1 MPPVEIQWCD
11 HSSVLLEYLRQL
23 YEEGRFVD
31 VGLECEGRQVKAHKA
46 VISACSPY
54 LEGLLK
60 GNPARSH
67 LIKFNG
73 YSYNSLR
80 AVIDFMY
87 NGKVMVEQEHLAAFL
102 KLGRALQVR
111 GILDIAA
118 QCEEAGLTTAEET
131 KSNAQYSTTVQQPP
145 KTVAQA
151 APKMVQQTPTTAE
164 TKKYAF
170 LLDKG
175 STNTAK
181 KPGPQFRKVM
191 PNIIDQQGNINKV
204 TSIGAAQVAQQQQQQ
219 QPQQQQQQQTVQ
231 QTQAQQTVQ
240 QVVQQQ
246 PQQVQSQQAQPEET
260 VTEEQ
265 QPQQQQAQE
274 AAPTTLEEL
283 QQALA
288 SGQAILQTTDNGSE
302 QTLQMV
308 EGQCVVTG
316 SGQTYVVVQ
325 EGDNISFV
333 PAEMVQGDLG
343 AAVNGGQVVEGLDP
357 VEQQLAQMEGQVLTH
372 NQVIEGSEQQ
382 PQEAGGGHEA
392 TTGAGVGD
400 SGSLDTMSVVES
412 LVKLGEKQPADNE
425 NGSGEETPEVGA
437 DMPSLEGDAA
447 DDGPEV
453 IYTQDLGSLT
463 GASKVGADMPCLGD
477 VEEDDGGVGTVPT
490 ERVDGE
496 GEGEE
501 ELDESGDGTTG
512 EDTGKRRRQP
522 SQKMIEAM
530 GMLKRRVSESP
541 TQGGRGKKLKN

>member
-23 YEEGRFVD
+23 YEECRFVD

-131 KSNAQYSTTVQQPP
+131 KSNAQYSTTVQQPQKP
-145 KTVAQA
+145 VSQPQAQS
-151 APKMVQQTPTTAE
+151 KMVQQATGVSELKPE

-175 STNTAK
+175 SPNAPK
-181 KPGPQFRKVM
+181 KLGPQFRKVM
-191 PNIIDQQGNINKV
+191 PNIIGSVDQQGNINKV
-204 TSIGAAQVAQQQQQQ
+204 TSVGAAQVAQQQQQQ
-219 QPQQQQQQQTVQ
+219 QSHQQQAVQ
-231 QTQAQQTVQ
+231 QTQPQQTVQ
-240 QVVQQQ
+240 QVVQEQ
-246 PQQVQSQQAQPEET
+246 PQPVQEEA
-260 VTEEQ
+260 
-265 QPQQQQAQE
+265 QQQQQQQLQQQSEEGGQGQQQE

-283 QQALA
+283 QQALS

-308 EGQCVVTG
+308 EGQCVMTG

-343 AAVNGGQVVEGLDP
+343 AVNGGQQVVEGLDP

-372 NQVIEGSEQQ
+372 NQVTESTEPAQQ
-382 PQEAGGGHEA
+382 ESSGVPVSS
-392 TTGAGVGD
+392 GAAVSGD
-400 SGSLDTMSVVES
+400 SGSLETMSVVES
-412 LVKLGEKQPADNE
+412 LVKLGEKQPTETE
-425 NGSGEETPEVGA
+425 NGSTEETPEVGP
-437 DMPSLEGDAA
+437 DMPSLDGDETE
-447 DDGPEV
+447 DRTEV
-453 IYTQDLGSLT
+453 
-463 GASKVGADMPCLGD
+463 GASMPCLGD
-477 VEEDDGGVGTVPT
+477 VTEEEGVPAS
-490 ERVDGE
+490 GE
-496 GEGEE
+496 GGDAEGGAGQEEAEESAEGSTGEE
-501 ELDESGDGTTG
+501 I
-512 EDTGKRRRQP
+512 GKRKRQP

-530 GMLKRRVSESP
+530 GMLKRKVPESP
-541 TQGGRGKKLKN
+541 TQGGGRGKKLKN

>member
-23 YEEGRFVD
+23 YEECRFVD

-131 KSNAQYSTTVQQPP
+131 KSNAQYSTTVQQPQKP
-145 KTVAQA
+145 VSQPQAQS
-151 APKMVQQTPTTAE
+151 KMVQQATGVSELKPE

-175 STNTAK
+175 SPNAPK
-181 KPGPQFRKVM
+181 KLGPQFRKVM
-191 PNIIDQQGNINKV
+191 PNIIGSVDQQGNINKV
-204 TSIGAAQVAQQQQQQ
+204 TSVGAAQVAQQQQQQ
-219 QPQQQQQQQTVQ
+219 QSHQQQAVQ
-231 QTQAQQTVQ
+231 QTQPQQTVQ
-240 QVVQQQ
+240 QVVQEQ
-246 PQQVQSQQAQPEET
+246 PQPVQEEA
-260 VTEEQ
+260 
-265 QPQQQQAQE
+265 QQQQQQQLQQQSEEGGQGQQQE

-283 QQALA
+283 QQALS

-308 EGQCVVTG
+308 EGQCVMTG

-343 AAVNGGQVVEGLDP
+343 AVNGGQVVEGLDP

-372 NQVIEGSEQQ
+372 NQVTESTEPAQQ
-382 PQEAGGGHEA
+382 ESSGVPVSS
-392 TTGAGVGD
+392 GAAVSGD
-400 SGSLDTMSVVES
+400 SGSLETMSVVES
-412 LVKLGEKQPADNE
+412 LVKLGEKQPTETE
-425 NGSGEETPEVGA
+425 NGSTEETPEVGP
-437 DMPSLEGDAA
+437 DMPSLDGDETE
-447 DDGPEV
+447 DRTEV
-453 IYTQDLGSLT
+453 
-463 GASKVGADMPCLGD
+463 GASMPCLGD
-477 VEEDDGGVGTVPT
+477 VTEEEGVPAS
-490 ERVDGE
+490 GE
-496 GEGEE
+496 GGDAEGGAGQEEAEESAEGSTGEE
-501 ELDESGDGTTG
+501 I
-512 EDTGKRRRQP
+512 GKRKRQP

-530 GMLKRRVSESP
+530 GMLKRKVPESP
-541 TQGGRGKKLKN
+541 TQGGGRGKKLKN

>member
-87 NGKVMVEQEHLAAFL
+87 NGKVMVEQEQLAAFL

-131 KSNAQYSTTVQQPP
+131 KSNAQYSTTVQQPQKLAGQQQQTKP
-145 KTVAQA
+145 
-151 APKMVQQTPTTAE
+151 VQQTQQQTLAQNTNAVGDQ

-170 LLDKG
+170 VLDKG
-175 STNTAK
+175 PTNAAK
-181 KPGPQFRKVM
+181 KPGGPQFRKVM
-191 PNIIDQQGNINKV
+191 PNIIGSVDGAGNINKV
-204 TSIGAAQVAQQQQQQ
+204 SSVGGGVQTVQTTQHQTHSATQ
-219 QPQQQQQQQTVQ
+219 QQQQQQQTTHQVVQ
-231 QTQAQQTVQ
+231 QQQQQ

-246 PQQVQSQQAQPEET
+246 VVTTQHQQVVTTQAGGEVVGQLSND
-260 VTEEQ
+260 
-265 QPQQQQAQE
+265 AE
-274 AAPTTLEEL
+274 AAAAAANQSTLDEI

-288 SGQAILQTTDNGSE
+288 SGQAILQTADNGTD

-333 PAEMVQGDLG
+333 PAEMVQGDLQ

-357 VEQQLAQMEGQVLTH
+357 VEQQLAQMEGQVLAE
-372 NQVIEGSEQQ
+372 NQETEGSTEVSQAQQ
-382 PQEAGGGHEA
+382 TGGGD
-392 TTGAGVGD
+392 V
-400 SGSLDTMSVVES
+400 GSLETMSVVES
-412 LVKLGEKQPADNE
+412 LVKLGEKQPTDNGDAQE
-425 NGSGEETPEVGA
+425 DTTEVGA
-437 DMPSLEGDAA
+437 SMPSFDGDMMEDSHEVVEGR
-447 DDGPEV
+447 
-453 IYTQDLGSLT
+453 S
-463 GASKVGADMPCLGD
+463 
-477 VEEDDGGVGTVPT
+477 
-490 ERVDGE
+490 
-496 GEGEE
+496 
-501 ELDESGDGTTG
+501 
-512 EDTGKRRRQP
+512 
-522 SQKMIEAM
+522 
-530 GMLKRRVSESP
+530 
-541 TQGGRGKKLKN
+541 

>member
-145 KTVAQA
+145 KSAVQ
-151 APKMVQQTPTTAE
+151 PPGKMVQQAPATGETKAE

-170 LLDKG
+170 LLDK
-175 STNTAK
+175 SSSNAAK

-191 PNIIDQQGNINKV
+191 PNIIGTVDQQGNINKV
-204 TSIGAAQVAQQQQQQ
+204 TSIGAGQVAQQQ
-219 QPQQQQQQQTVQ
+219 PHQQQTVHQQAVQ
-231 QTQAQQTVQ
+231 QTQPQQTVQ
-240 QVVQQQ
+240 QVIQEQ
-246 PQQVQSQQAQPEET
+246 PQQVQ
-260 VTEEQ
+260 EEQ
-265 QPQQQQAQE
+265 VQQLHQSEESVGGGHHTQQHQQQE
-274 AAPTTLEEL
+274 ASPTTLEEL
-283 QQALA
+283 QQALS
-288 SGQAILQTTDNGSE
+288 SGQAILQTADNGSE

-372 NQVIEGSEQQ
+372 NQVG
-382 PQEAGGGHEA
+382 P
-392 TTGAGVGD
+392 
-400 SGSLDTMSVVES
+400 
-412 LVKLGEKQPADNE
+412 
-425 NGSGEETPEVGA
+425 
-437 DMPSLEGDAA
+437 DMPSLDGDGS
-447 DDGPEV
+447 DDRTEV
-453 IYTQDLGSLT
+453 
-463 GASKVGADMPCLGD
+463 GASMPCLGD
-477 VEEDDGGVGTVPT
+477 VAEEDEAGVTSATTDGVDTEGVGD
-490 ERVDGE
+490 EDVDE
-496 GEGEE
+496 VA
-501 ELDESGDGTTG
+501 DGTAG

-530 GMLKRRVSESP
+530 GMLKRKVPESP
-541 TQGGRGKKLKN
+541 TQGGRGKKMKN

>member
-73 YSYNSLR
+73 YSYTSLR

-87 NGKVMVEQEHLAAFL
+87 NGKVMVEQEQLAAFL

-145 KTVAQA
+145 KA
-151 APKMVQQTPTTAE
+151 APQTPAAKAVQQSGATAAE

-175 STNTAK
+175 STNPTK

-191 PNIIDQQGNINKV
+191 PNIIGTVDQQGNIAKV
-204 TSIGAAQVAQQQQQQ
+204 QGIGAQQVAQQQTQHHA
-219 QPQQQQQQQTVQ
+219 QTVQ
-231 QTQAQQTVQ
+231 QAQPTQTVQ
-240 QVVQQQ
+240 QVVQQGQ
-246 PQQVQSQQAQPEET
+246 AVQRQQVQQATEET
-260 VTEEQ
+260 VGDDQT
-265 QPQQQQAQE
+265 QQQQQQE

-283 QQALA
+283 QQALS
-288 SGQAILQTTDNGSE
+288 SGQAILQTADNGSE

-316 SGQTYVVVQ
+316 TGQTYVVVQ

-343 AAVNGGQVVEGLDP
+343 PEVNGGQVVEGLDP
-357 VEQQLAQMEGQVLTH
+357 VEQQLAQMEGQVLSH
-372 NQVIEGSEQQ
+372 NQVIEGSGQQ
-382 PQEAGGGHEA
+382 Q
-392 TTGAGVGD
+392 TTGNTGQAGSGANAGGD

-412 LVKLGEKQPADNE
+412 LVKLGEKQPTENE
-425 NGSGEETPEVGA
+425 NGSGEEATEVGA
-437 DMPSLEGDAA
+437 DMPSLDGDGT
-447 DDGPEV
+447 DDTTEV
-453 IYTQDLGSLT
+453 GASMPCIGEEDET
-463 GASKVGADMPCLGD
+463 GA
-477 VEEDDGGVGTVPT
+477 
-490 ERVDGE
+490 

-501 ELDESGDGTTG
+501 EMEADVTTE

-522 SQKMIEAM
+522 TQKMIEAM
-530 GMLKRRVSESP
+530 GMLKRKIPESP
-541 TQGGRGKKLKN
+541 TQGGRGKKMK

>member
-87 NGKVMVEQEHLAAFL
+87 NGKVMVEQEQLAAFL

-145 KTVAQA
+145 KGTPQTTTG
-151 APKMVQQTPTTAE
+151 KTVQQSAATAAE

-181 KPGPQFRKVM
+181 KPGPHQFRKVM
-191 PNIIDQQGNINKV
+191 PNIIGTVDQQGNIAKV
-204 TSIGAAQVAQQQQQQ
+204 QGIGAQQVAQQQTQHH
-219 QPQQQQQQQTVQ
+219 QTVQ
-231 QTQAQQTVQ
+231 QAQPTQTLQ
-240 QVVQQQ
+240 QVVQQGQ
-246 PQQVQSQQAQPEET
+246 TVQRQQVQQAAEEVVDDPQPQAQ
-260 VTEEQ
+260 Q
-265 QPQQQQAQE
+265 QE

-283 QQALA
+283 QQALQ

-316 SGQTYVVVQ
+316 TGQTYVVVQ

-343 AAVNGGQVVEGLDP
+343 PEVNGGQVVEGLDP

-372 NQVIEGSEQQ
+372 NQVIETPGQQ
-382 PQEAGGGHEA
+382 QHQTSGGASQA
-392 TTGAGVGD
+392 TVTSGD

-412 LVKLGEKQPADNE
+412 LVKLGEKHPTENE
-425 NGSGEETPEVGA
+425 NGSGEEATEVGA
-437 DMPSLEGDAA
+437 S
-447 DDGPEV
+447 
-453 IYTQDLGSLT
+453 
-463 GASKVGADMPCLGD
+463 MPCLG
-477 VEEDDGGVGTVPT
+477 EEDETGA
-490 ERVDGE
+490 
-496 GEGEE
+496 GEE
-501 ELDESGDGTTG
+501 EMETEDVSAE

-522 SQKMIEAM
+522 TQKMIEAM
-530 GMLKRRVSESP
+530 GMLKRKVPESP

>member
-145 KTVAQA
+145 KTVTQA

-170 LLDKG
+170 LVDKG

-240 QVVQQQ
+240 QSFTMQVVQQQ
-246 PQQVQSQQAQPEET
+246 PQQVQSQQTQPEET

-382 PQEAGGGHEA
+382 AQEAGGGHEA

-453 IYTQDLGSLT
+453 
-463 GASKVGADMPCLGD
+463 GADMPCLGD
-477 VEEDDGGVGTVPT
+477 VEEDDGGVGAVPT

-501 ELDESGDGTTG
+501 ELEESGDGTTG

-530 GMLKRRVSESP
+530 GMLKRRVPESP

>member
-87 NGKVMVEQEHLAAFL
+87 NGKVMVDQDQLAAFL

-145 KTVAQA
+145 KN
-151 APKMVQQTPTTAE
+151 APQTTGKAVQQSGATAAE

-175 STNTAK
+175 ATNTAK

-191 PNIIDQQGNINKV
+191 PNIIGTVDQQGNIAKV
-204 TSIGAAQVAQQQQQQ
+204 QGIGAQQVAQQQQTHHH
-219 QPQQQQQQQTVQ
+219 QQQTVQ
-231 QTQAQQTVQ
+231 QVQPTQTVQ
-240 QVVQQQ
+240 QVVQHHGQTVHR
-246 PQQVQSQQAQPEET
+246 QQVQQATEET
-260 VTEEQ
+260 VAEDQ
-265 QPQQQQAQE
+265 QTQQQQQQQE

-283 QQALA
+283 QQALS

-316 SGQTYVVVQ
+316 TGQTYVVVQ

-343 AAVNGGQVVEGLDP
+343 PEVNGGQVVEGLDP

-372 NQVIEGSEQQ
+372 NQVIEGSGQHQQ
-382 PQEAGGGHEA
+382 Q
-392 TTGAGVGD
+392 GAGSAVPVTSGAATAGD
-400 SGSLDTMSVVES
+400 SGSLDTMSVVET
-412 LVKLGEKQPADNE
+412 LVKLGEKQPMENE
-425 NGSGEETPEVGA
+425 NGSGEEAPEVGA
-437 DMPSLEGDAA
+437 SMPCIGEEDETGTVEGD
-447 DDGPEV
+447 DEMESV
-453 IYTQDLGSLT
+453 
-463 GASKVGADMPCLGD
+463 D
-477 VEEDDGGVGTVPT
+477 VAT
-490 ERVDGE
+490 E
-496 GEGEE
+496 
-501 ELDESGDGTTG
+501 
-512 EDTGKRRRQP
+512 EDTGKRKRQP
-522 SQKMIEAM
+522 TQKMIEAM
-530 GMLKRRVSESP
+530 GMMKRKVPESP
-541 TQGGRGKKLKN
+541 TQGGRGKKFKN

>member
-131 KSNAQYSTTVQQPP
+131 KSNAQYSTTVQQPQKP
-145 KTVAQA
+145 VSQ
-151 APKMVQQTPTTAE
+151 PQPQSKMVQQTTGASELKPE

-175 STNTAK
+175 SANAPK

-191 PNIIDQQGNINKV
+191 PNIIGSVDQQGNINKV
-204 TSIGAAQVAQQQQQQ
+204 TSVGAAQVAQQQQQQ
-219 QPQQQQQQQTVQ
+219 QAHQQQTVH
-231 QTQAQQTVQ
+231 QTQPQQTVQ
-240 QVVQQQ
+240 QVVQEQ
-246 PQQVQSQQAQPEET
+246 PQPVQEE
-260 VTEEQ
+260 
-265 QPQQQQAQE
+265 PQQQQQQQLQQQSEEGVAGAQGQQQE

-283 QQALA
+283 QQALS

-372 NQVIEGSEQQ
+372 NQVTESTEPAQQEGSGV
-382 PQEAGGGHEA
+382 PVSSGGA
-392 TTGAGVGD
+392 VTGD
-400 SGSLDTMSVVES
+400 SGSLETMSVVES
-412 LVKLGEKQPADNE
+412 LVKLGEKQPTETE
-425 NGSGEETPEVGA
+425 NGSTEEAPEVGP
-437 DMPSLEGDAA
+437 DMPSLDGDGT
-447 DDGPEV
+447 DDRTEV
-453 IYTQDLGSLT
+453 
-463 GASKVGADMPCLGD
+463 GASMPCLGD
-477 VEEDDGGVGTVPT
+477 VTEEEEGVAASSEG
-490 ERVDGE
+490 GE
-496 GEGEE
+496 GEGGAGQDDNDDAAEG
-501 ELDESGDGTTG
+501 STG
-512 EDTGKRRRQP
+512 EEIGKRKRQP

-530 GMLKRRVSESP
+530 GMLKRKVPESP

>member
-23 YEEGRFVD
+23 YEECRFVD

-131 KSNAQYSTTVQQPP
+131 KFNKSVAANAQYSTTVQQPQKP
-145 KTVAQA
+145 VSQPQAQS
-151 APKMVQQTPTTAE
+151 KMVQQATGVSELKPE

-175 STNTAK
+175 SPNAPK
-181 KPGPQFRKVM
+181 KLGPQFRKVM
-191 PNIIDQQGNINKV
+191 PNIIGSVDQQGNINKV
-204 TSIGAAQVAQQQQQQ
+204 TSVGAAQVAQQQQQQ
-219 QPQQQQQQQTVQ
+219 QSHQQQAVQ
-231 QTQAQQTVQ
+231 QTQPQQTVQ
-240 QVVQQQ
+240 QVVQEQ
-246 PQQVQSQQAQPEET
+246 PQPVQEEA
-260 VTEEQ
+260 
-265 QPQQQQAQE
+265 QQQQQQQLQQQSEEGGQGQQQE

-283 QQALA
+283 QQALS

-308 EGQCVVTG
+308 EGQCVMTG

-343 AAVNGGQVVEGLDP
+343 AVNGGQQVVEGLDP

-372 NQVIEGSEQQ
+372 NQVTESTEPAQQ
-382 PQEAGGGHEA
+382 ESSGVPVSS
-392 TTGAGVGD
+392 GAAVSGD
-400 SGSLDTMSVVES
+400 SGSLETMSVVES
-412 LVKLGEKQPADNE
+412 LVKLGEKQPTETE
-425 NGSGEETPEVGA
+425 NGSTEETPEVGP
-437 DMPSLEGDAA
+437 DMPSLDGDETE
-447 DDGPEV
+447 DRTEV
-453 IYTQDLGSLT
+453 
-463 GASKVGADMPCLGD
+463 GASMPCLGD
-477 VEEDDGGVGTVPT
+477 VTEEEGVPAS
-490 ERVDGE
+490 GE
-496 GEGEE
+496 GGDAEGGAGQEEAEESAEGSTGEE
-501 ELDESGDGTTG
+501 I
-512 EDTGKRRRQP
+512 GKRKRQP

-530 GMLKRRVSESP
+530 GMLKRKVPESP
-541 TQGGRGKKLKN
+541 TQGGGRGKKLKN

>member
-87 NGKVMVEQEHLAAFL
+87 NGKVMVEQEYLAAFL

-145 KTVAQA
+145 KT
-151 APKMVQQTPTTAE
+151 APQPAGKMVQQASAATETKAE

-170 LLDKG
+170 LLDK
-175 STNTAK
+175 SSSNTAK

-191 PNIIDQQGNINKV
+191 PNIIGTVDQQGNINKV
-204 TSIGAAQVAQQQQQQ
+204 TSIGAAQVAQQQPHQQQ
-219 QPQQQQQQQTVQ
+219 TVHQQTVQ
-231 QTQAQQTVQ
+231 QTQPQQTVQ
-240 QVVQQQ
+240 QVVQEQ
-246 PQQVQSQQAQPEET
+246 PQQVH
-260 VTEEQ
+260 EEQ
-265 QPQQQQAQE
+265 TQQLQHQSEESVGGGPHTQQQQQQQE

-283 QQALA
+283 QQALS

-372 NQVIEGSEQQ
+372 NQEPSGVPVTSS
-382 PQEAGGGHEA
+382 
-392 TTGAGVGD
+392 GAVVGD
-400 SGSLDTMSVVES
+400 TGSLETMSVVES
-412 LVKLGEKQPADNE
+412 LVKLGEKQPTENE
-425 NGSGEETPEVGA
+425 NGSSEEATEVGP
-437 DMPSLEGDAA
+437 DMPSLDGDGT
-447 DDGPEV
+447 DDRTEV
-453 IYTQDLGSLT
+453 
-463 GASKVGADMPCLGD
+463 GASMPCLGD
-477 VEEDDGGVGTVPT
+477 VTEEEEAGVASGATDGVDAEGVGD
-490 ERVDGE
+490 EDADESVDG
-496 GEGEE
+496 
-501 ELDESGDGTTG
+501 TA

-530 GMLKRRVSESP
+530 GMLKRKVPESP

>member
-191 PNIIDQQGNINKV
+191 PNIIGTVDQQGNINKV

-453 IYTQDLGSLT
+453 
-463 GASKVGADMPCLGD
+463 GADMPCLGD

>member
-145 KTVAQA
+145 KSAVQ
-151 APKMVQQTPTTAE
+151 PPGKMVQQAPATGETKAE

-170 LLDKG
+170 LLDK
-175 STNTAK
+175 SSSNAAK

-191 PNIIDQQGNINKV
+191 PNIIGTVDQQGNINKV
-204 TSIGAAQVAQQQQQQ
+204 TSIGAGQVAQQQ
-219 QPQQQQQQQTVQ
+219 PHQQQTVHQQAVQ
-231 QTQAQQTVQ
+231 QTQPQQTVQ
-240 QVVQQQ
+240 QVIQEQ
-246 PQQVQSQQAQPEET
+246 PQQVQ
-260 VTEEQ
+260 EEQ
-265 QPQQQQAQE
+265 VQQLHQSEESVGGGHHTQQHQQQE
-274 AAPTTLEEL
+274 ASPTTLEEL
-283 QQALA
+283 QQALS
-288 SGQAILQTTDNGSE
+288 SGQAILQTADNGSE

-372 NQVIEGSEQQ
+372 NQETSGVPVTSSG
-382 PQEAGGGHEA
+382 AVVGD
-392 TTGAGVGD
+392 TGA
-400 SGSLDTMSVVES
+400 LETMSVVES
-412 LVKLGEKQPADNE
+412 LVKLGEKQPTENE
-425 NGSGEETPEVGA
+425 NGASEEATEVGP
-437 DMPSLEGDAA
+437 DMPSLDGDGS
-447 DDGPEV
+447 DDRTEV
-453 IYTQDLGSLT
+453 
-463 GASKVGADMPCLGD
+463 GASMPCLGD
-477 VEEDDGGVGTVPT
+477 VAEEDEAGVTSATTDGVDTEGVGD
-490 ERVDGE
+490 EDVDE
-496 GEGEE
+496 VA
-501 ELDESGDGTTG
+501 DGTAG

-530 GMLKRRVSESP
+530 GMLKRKVPESP
-541 TQGGRGKKLKN
+541 TQGGRGKKMKN

>member
-87 NGKVMVEQEHLAAFL
+87 NGKVMVEQEQLAAFL

-131 KSNAQYSTTVQQPP
+131 KSNAQYSTTVQQPQKLTGQQQQSKP
-145 KTVAQA
+145 
-151 APKMVQQTPTTAE
+151 VQQTQQQTLAQNTNSVGGE

-170 LLDKG
+170 VLDKG
-175 STNTAK
+175 PTNVAK
-181 KPGPQFRKVM
+181 KPGGPQFRKVM
-191 PNIIDQQGNINKV
+191 PNIIGSVDGAGNINKV
-204 TSIGAAQVAQQQQQQ
+204 SAVGGGVQTVQTTQHQTHSATQQQQQQNTHQVVQQQVVQQQQQQ
-219 QPQQQQQQQTVQ
+219 QAVT
-231 QTQAQQTVQ
+231 TQHQ
-240 QVVQQQ
+240 QVVTTQAGGEVVEQMSADAAAAAAN
-246 PQQVQSQQAQPEET
+246 QS
-260 VTEEQ
+260 
-265 QPQQQQAQE
+265 
-274 AAPTTLEEL
+274 TLDEI

-288 SGQAILQTTDNGSE
+288 SGQAILQTADNGTD

-333 PAEMVQGDLG
+333 PAEMVQGDLQ

-357 VEQQLAQMEGQVLTH
+357 VEQQLAQMEGQVLAE
-372 NQVIEGSEQQ
+372 NQVQETDGSEVSQVQQ
-382 PQEAGGGHEA
+382 QGGD
-392 TTGAGVGD
+392 V
-400 SGSLDTMSVVES
+400 GSLETMSVVES
-412 LVKLGEKQPADNE
+412 LVKLGEKQPIDNGDASQE
-425 NGSGEETPEVGA
+425 DTTEVGA
-437 DMPSLEGDAA
+437 SMPSFDGDMMEDSHEVVEGR
-447 DDGPEV
+447 
-453 IYTQDLGSLT
+453 S
-463 GASKVGADMPCLGD
+463 
-477 VEEDDGGVGTVPT
+477 
-490 ERVDGE
+490 
-496 GEGEE
+496 
-501 ELDESGDGTTG
+501 
-512 EDTGKRRRQP
+512 
-522 SQKMIEAM
+522 
-530 GMLKRRVSESP
+530 
-541 TQGGRGKKLKN
+541 

>member
-73 YSYNSLR
+73 YSYTSLR

-87 NGKVMVEQEHLAAFL
+87 NGKVMVEQEQLAAFL

-145 KTVAQA
+145 KA
-151 APKMVQQTPTTAE
+151 APQTPAAKAVQQSGATAAE

-175 STNTAK
+175 STNPTK

-191 PNIIDQQGNINKV
+191 PNIIGTVDQQGNIAKV
-204 TSIGAAQVAQQQQQQ
+204 QGIGAQQVAQQQTQHHA
-219 QPQQQQQQQTVQ
+219 QTVQ
-231 QTQAQQTVQ
+231 QAQPTQTVQ
-240 QVVQQQ
+240 QVVQQGQ
-246 PQQVQSQQAQPEET
+246 AVQRQQVQQATEET
-260 VTEEQ
+260 VGDDQT
-265 QPQQQQAQE
+265 QQQQQQE

-283 QQALA
+283 QQALS
-288 SGQAILQTTDNGSE
+288 SGQAILQTADNGSE

-316 SGQTYVVVQ
+316 TGQTYVVVQ

-343 AAVNGGQVVEGLDP
+343 PEVNGGQVVEGLDP
-357 VEQQLAQMEGQVLTH
+357 VEQQLAQMEGQVLSH
-372 NQVIEGSEQQ
+372 NQVIEGSGQQ
-382 PQEAGGGHEA
+382 Q
-392 TTGAGVGD
+392 TTGNTGQAGSGANAGGD

-412 LVKLGEKQPADNE
+412 LVKLGEKQPTENE
-425 NGSGEETPEVGA
+425 NGSGEEATEVGA
-437 DMPSLEGDAA
+437 SMPCIGEED
-447 DDGPEV
+447 E
-453 IYTQDLGSLT
+453 T
-463 GASKVGADMPCLGD
+463 GA
-477 VEEDDGGVGTVPT
+477 
-490 ERVDGE
+490 

-501 ELDESGDGTTG
+501 EMEADVTTE

-522 SQKMIEAM
+522 TQKMIEAM
-530 GMLKRRVSESP
+530 GMLKRKIPESP
-541 TQGGRGKKLKN
+541 TQGGRGKKMK

>member
-73 YSYNSLR
+73 YSYTSLR

-87 NGKVMVEQEHLAAFL
+87 NGKVMVEQEQLAAFL

-145 KTVAQA
+145 KA
-151 APKMVQQTPTTAE
+151 APQTPAAKAVQQSGATAAE

-175 STNTAK
+175 STNPTK

-191 PNIIDQQGNINKV
+191 PNIIGTVDQQGNIAKV
-204 TSIGAAQVAQQQQQQ
+204 QGIGAQQVAQQQTHHA
-219 QPQQQQQQQTVQ
+219 QTVQ
-231 QTQAQQTVQ
+231 QAQPTQTVQ
-240 QVVQQQ
+240 QVVQQGQ
-246 PQQVQSQQAQPEET
+246 AVQRQQVQQATEET
-260 VTEEQ
+260 VGDDQ
-265 QPQQQQAQE
+265 SQQQQQQE

-283 QQALA
+283 QQALS
-288 SGQAILQTTDNGSE
+288 SGQAILQTADNGSE

-343 AAVNGGQVVEGLDP
+343 PEVNGGQVVEGLDP
-357 VEQQLAQMEGQVLTH
+357 VEQQLAQMEGQVLSH
-372 NQVIEGSEQQ
+372 NQVIEGSGQQ
-382 PQEAGGGHEA
+382 Q
-392 TTGAGVGD
+392 TTGNTGQAGSGANAGGD

-412 LVKLGEKQPADNE
+412 LVKLGEKQPTENE
-425 NGSGEETPEVGA
+425 NGSGEEATEVGA
-437 DMPSLEGDAA
+437 SMPCIGEED
-447 DDGPEV
+447 E
-453 IYTQDLGSLT
+453 T
-463 GASKVGADMPCLGD
+463 GA
-477 VEEDDGGVGTVPT
+477 
-490 ERVDGE
+490 

-501 ELDESGDGTTG
+501 EMETDVATE

-522 SQKMIEAM
+522 TQKMIEAM
-530 GMLKRRVSESP
+530 GMLKRKIPESP
-541 TQGGRGKKLKN
+541 TQGGRGKKMK

>member
-73 YSYNSLR
+73 YSYTSLR

-87 NGKVMVEQEHLAAFL
+87 NGKVMVEQEQLAAFL

-145 KTVAQA
+145 KA
-151 APKMVQQTPTTAE
+151 APQTPAAKAVQQSGATAAE

-175 STNTAK
+175 STNPTK

-191 PNIIDQQGNINKV
+191 PNIIGTVDQQGNIAKV
-204 TSIGAAQVAQQQQQQ
+204 QGIGAQQVAQQQTHHA
-219 QPQQQQQQQTVQ
+219 QTVQ
-231 QTQAQQTVQ
+231 QAQPTQTVQ
-240 QVVQQQ
+240 QVVQQGQ
-246 PQQVQSQQAQPEET
+246 AVQRQQVQQATEET
-260 VTEEQ
+260 VGDDQ
-265 QPQQQQAQE
+265 SQQQQQQE

-283 QQALA
+283 QQALS
-288 SGQAILQTTDNGSE
+288 SGQAILQTADNGSE

-343 AAVNGGQVVEGLDP
+343 PEVNGGQV
-357 VEQQLAQMEGQVLTH
+357 
-372 NQVIEGSEQQ
+372 IEGSGQQ
-382 PQEAGGGHEA
+382 Q
-392 TTGAGVGD
+392 TTGNTGQAGSGANAGGD

-412 LVKLGEKQPADNE
+412 LVKLGEKQPTENE
-425 NGSGEETPEVGA
+425 NGSGEEATEVGA
-437 DMPSLEGDAA
+437 DMPSLDGDGT
-447 DDGPEV
+447 DDATEV
-453 IYTQDLGSLT
+453 GASMPCIGEEDET
-463 GASKVGADMPCLGD
+463 GA
-477 VEEDDGGVGTVPT
+477 
-490 ERVDGE
+490 

-501 ELDESGDGTTG
+501 EMETDVATE

-522 SQKMIEAM
+522 TQKMIEAM
-530 GMLKRRVSESP
+530 GMLKRKIPESP
-541 TQGGRGKKLKN
+541 TQGGRGKKMK

>member
-131 KSNAQYSTTVQQPP
+131 KSNAQYSTTVQQPQKP
-145 KTVAQA
+145 VSQPLAQS
-151 APKMVQQTPTTAE
+151 KMVQQATGVSELKPE

-175 STNTAK
+175 SANTPK

-191 PNIIDQQGNINKV
+191 PNIIGSVDQQGNINKV
-204 TSIGAAQVAQQQQQQ
+204 TSVGAAQVAQQQQQQ
-219 QPQQQQQQQTVQ
+219 QQAHQQAVH
-231 QTQAQQTVQ
+231 QTQPQQTVQ
-240 QVVQQQ
+240 QVVQEQ
-246 PQQVQSQQAQPEET
+246 PQPVQEE
-260 VTEEQ
+260 
-265 QPQQQQAQE
+265 PQQQQQQQQLQQQSEEGGQGQQQE

-283 QQALA
+283 QQALS

-372 NQVIEGSEQQ
+372 NQVTESTEPAQ
-382 PQEAGGGHEA
+382 QEASGVPVSSGG
-392 TTGAGVGD
+392 TVTGD
-400 SGSLDTMSVVES
+400 SGSLETMSVVES
-412 LVKLGEKQPADNE
+412 LVKLGEKQPTETE
-425 NGSGEETPEVGA
+425 NGSTEETPEVGA
-437 DMPSLEGDAA
+437 S
-447 DDGPEV
+447 
-453 IYTQDLGSLT
+453 
-463 GASKVGADMPCLGD
+463 MPCLGD
-477 VEEDDGGVGTVPT
+477 VTEEEEGVPASSEG
-490 ERVDGE
+490 GE
-496 GEGEE
+496 GEGGAGQ
-501 ELDESGDGTTG
+501 DESEDAAEGSTG
-512 EDTGKRRRQP
+512 EEIGKRKRQP

-530 GMLKRRVSESP
+530 GMLKRKVPESP
-541 TQGGRGKKLKN
+541 TQGGGRGKKLKN